1 MPKDNITN
9 PDSLLNMSC
18 FERPDIMLFLNKA
31 VLPVKPIHHNA
42 EPRKTPLTRNGILE
56 LL

>member
-18 FERPDIMLFLNKA
+18 FDRPNIMLVLNKA

-42 EPRKTPLTRNGILE
+42 EPWSCYETEGRQMR
-56 LL
+56 